1 LTEPPP
7 RYEIEVQ
14 RAARRALA
22 ETLPLLVATAVVEFI
37 AADLSTAP
45 HRVGKELN
53 DPLAGIH
60 SARVLREWRLLY
72 TIDDEARVVS
82 VLAVR
87 HRSDAYRGR
96 P

>member
-1 LTEPPP
+1 MTEPL
-7 RYEIEVQ
+7 RRCEVEVQ
-14 RAARRALA
+14 RAARRALS
-22 ETLPLLVATAVVEFI
+22 ETLPLPVATAVVEFI

-60 SARVLREWRLLY
+60 SARVLRDWELLY
-72 TIDDEARVVS
+72 RIDDDARVVS

-96 P
+96 L